1 VAKTSR
7 STWKARERQ
16 AAKDFGAR
24 RQRCSGS
31 SGIEGQTRSD
41 SDHPRLFVE
50 CKLRAK
56 HAAVTL
62 WDDTHVK
69 ATKEGKLPVVVLV
82 EKGRPGRWYLV
93 RHDHLQAVAEEQ
105 KAAKSL
111 D

>member
-1 VAKTSR
+1 VPKTSR
-7 STWKARERQ
+7 RTWQKREGQ
-16 AAKDFGAR
+16 AAKDLGANR
-24 RQRCSGS
+24 NWGSGS
-31 SGIEGQTRSD
+31 SGVEGKSRSD
-41 SDHPRLFVE
+41 SDHPRLFIE

-62 WDDTHVK
+62 WDDTHAK
-69 ATKEGKLPVVVLV
+69 AAKEGKVPVVVLV

-93 RHDHLQAVAEEQ
+93 RDDHLQAVAEEQ